1 MSTLLVLATAFAAIL
16 VLAVG
21 SGWTVRHQRVSLGL
35 LVAACVAFLPVLYL
49 ANEEGRNAYPSCGDL
64 SCQDEG
70 WLPILG
76 ALGIGAV
83 IFFAGYGLGRLIAYR
98 RRPVVGHRN
107 PRGGYSH
114 RR

>member
-1 MSTLLVLATAFAAIL
+1 MPTLLVLATAFAAIL
-16 VLAVG
+16 VLAIG
-21 SGWTVRHQRVSLGL
+21 SGWAFRHQKVSTGL
-35 LVAACVAFLPVLYL
+35 FVAACIAFLPVLYL
-49 ANEEGRNAYPSCGDL
+49 ANEEGRKAYPTCGDL

-83 IFFAGYGLGRLIAYR
+83 ISFAGYGLGRLIAHL
-98 RRPVVGHRN
+98 RRPVVGR
-107 PRGGYSH
+107 RYSREGYRH